1 MKKLLQ
7 LFTITLFN
15 FLYSQVGINTPNP
28 KSTLDINGDLTIRE
42 VQMLSSL
49 NSNHSLIIRDK
60 STQGDDKIKEISS
73 NYFSYESTA
82 YYASKKGSWSLLD
95 IGVGSSYSKVNLTG
109 NLDTKFGNPQLFTN
123 GVYTAPQNGLYGIS
137 YDIQLESGVNI
148 EVLGGKKLAVLKNNN
163 IWEEKLFDGVRISL
177 LSITLS
183 SVPVTSTTIQ
193 SIVPLNAGDTL
204 TFAVDTTG
212 LINLGILTDSKIN
225 IYVYKISN

>member
-60 STQGDDKIKEISS
+60 STQGDNKIKEISS

-82 YYASKKGSWSLLD
+82 YYASKKGS
-95 IGVGSSYSKVNLTG
+95 
-109 NLDTKFGNPQLFTN
+109 
-123 GVYTAPQNGLYGIS
+123 
-137 YDIQLESGVNI
+137 
-148 EVLGGKKLAVLKNNN
+148 
-163 IWEEKLFDGVRISL
+163 
-177 LSITLS
+177 
-183 SVPVTSTTIQ
+183 
-193 SIVPLNAGDTL
+193 
-204 TFAVDTTG
+204 
-212 LINLGILTDSKIN
+212 
-225 IYVYKISN
+225 